1 MNKVDLSHFKNASK
15 RLKEAF
21 ARWQLEAERNE
32 EDELLLTMLCD
43 SVTRRYKFTVEQ
55 AWKMMQR
62 LLEMDSDSKTQEQA
76 RKGHRSVLRL
86 AAENGWIRDYE
97 QWNSFLDLHNDG
109 SQNYDENFPVAI
121 LKTMPAFLPELTHT
135 LAQLEQ
141 AAQSTS

>member
-1 MNKVDLSHFKNASK
+1 MNKVDLSHFKNASE

-21 ARWQLEAERNE
+21 ARWELEAERNE
-32 EDELLLTMLCD
+32 DEQLLTMLRD
-43 SVTRRYKFTVEQ
+43 SVTKRYEFTVEQ

-62 LLEMDSDSKTQEQA
+62 LLVMDSNSKTQEQA
-76 RKGHRSVLRL
+76 RKGSRSVLRL

-97 QWNSFLDLHNDG
+97 QWISFVELRNDG
-109 SQNYDENFPVAI
+109 SHNYDENIHVAI
-121 LKTMPAFLPELTHT
+121 LKTMPSLLPELTHT